1 MKTDAEMDA
10 EMKAELHSE
19 LMQIYNAV
27 DEFKLKRKGIA
38 YFIILAKSYPDNSGT
53 GTAVRSNITST
64 ATLNA
69 LLLDWVITK

>member
-1 MKTDAEMDA
+1 MKTDMEMDA

-53 GTAVRSNITST
+53 GTAVRSNIKSI
-64 ATLNA
+64 ATINA
-69 LLLDWVITK
+69 LLLDWITSR